1 MLPKRC
7 SKGNNN
13 KLQTTGTAKMHGKSE
28 RSKFAFE
35 IRTHTRALAHTHR
48 QTLTQASVHTRIVNT
63 GLRTKPQYGACFN
76 FTCDAWMALYV

>member
-35 IRTHTRALAHTHR
+35 IRTHTHTHEHSHTETDTHTSKRAHTDCQHR
-48 QTLTQASVHTRIVNT
+48 LKNKATVWRLFQ
-63 GLRTKPQYGACFN
+63 
-76 FTCDAWMALYV
+76 LYM

>member
-13 KLQTTGTAKMHGKSE
+13 SYKPLGQQKCMENPSAANLHLKY
-28 RSKFAFE
+28 A
-35 IRTHTRALAHTHR
+35 HTRALAHTHR
-48 QTLTQASVHTRIVNT
+48 QTLTLASVHTRIVNT